1 MTTRPLS
8 PEDARRLLHEAVEAV
23 EPLPDAVRRIH
34 DGYRRRRKAHRIQG
48 AAAGVAAIACAV
60 AAAVFVPL
68 IGQPTRLG
76 QHVVRPGGLPPSAA
90 ALAAAIRAGQ
100 QAEHDDSATAPVG
113 QFGVLGPEAA
123 WVLDGNGLFTTA
135 DAGARWTK
143 VTPPVSDPLAN
154 ILCVT
159 FSGPQHAWAI
169 VLHPESASS
178 IVSLDRTTNGGRSW
192 SAVSLP
198 GAGNSLSAGS
208 VSFANSADG
217 FAAFSE
223 YQQPYALVFA
233 TTDGGAHWHQVS
245 ARAPAV
251 GAGIKFTS
259 ASDGWGVTNSGRLYG
274 TTDGGL
280 RWSGDRLPG
289 FGQQTSQ
296 AGPTV
301 SLPAF
306 FGQDGVLLVRGPGG
320 GLGPGQAQVDTTSD
334 GGLSWQSHSLPFDAN
349 AELYQSAAQMPFAV
363 PGPDSWLYF
372 GSSEFGRKT
381 YAGVTFL
388 HTTTDGGRAW
398 TTILP
403 DLGVTGIQSLAFATE
418 SDGWALLRGC
428 AGSGCE
434 GSGELL
440 LFTSNGGRDFVP
452 VRPPG

>member
-1 MTTRPLS
+1 MTTGPLS
-8 PEDARRLLHEAVEAV
+8 PEEARRLLHDAVEAV
-23 EPLPDAVRRIH
+23 EPTPDAVRRIH
-34 DGYRRRRKAHRIQG
+34 DGYRRRRNVRRVQG
-48 AAAGVAAIACAV
+48 AAAGVAVIACAV
-60 AAAVFVPL
+60 AAVVFLPL
-68 IGQPTRLG
+68 LGQPGRPG
-76 QHVVRPGGLPPSAA
+76 QHAPRPAGLPPSAA

-100 QAEHDDSATAPVG
+100 RAEHDDSATAPVG

-135 DAGARWTK
+135 DAGARWVK
-143 VTPPVSDPLAN
+143 ITPPVSDPLAN

-169 VLHPESASS
+169 VLHPESAPS
-178 IVSLDRTTNGGRSW
+178 IVSLDRTTDGGHSW

-198 GAGNSLSAGS
+198 AAVSSLSAGS

-223 YQQPYALVFA
+223 YQQPHALVFA
-233 TTDGGAHWHQVS
+233 TTDGGAHWHQVT
-245 ARAPAV
+245 AGAPAV
-251 GAGIKFTS
+251 GAGIEFTS
-259 ASDGWGVTNSGRLYG
+259 ASDGWGITDSGRLYG

-280 RWSGDRLPG
+280 RWTEARLPG
-289 FGQQTSQ
+289 LGQWTSE
-296 AGPTV
+296 AEPTV
-301 SLPAF
+301 SLPVF

-320 GLGPGQAQVDTTSD
+320 GLAAGQAQIDTTD
-334 GGLSWQSHSLPFDAN
+334 NDGLSWQPHSLPFSAN

-363 PGPDSWLYF
+363 LGPDAWRYF
-372 GSSEFGRKT
+372 GSSEFGGKT
-381 YAGVTFL
+381 YARVTFL
-388 HTTTDGGRAW
+388 RATTDGGRTW

-418 SDGWALLRGC
+418 SDGWALLRAC
-428 AGSGCE
+428 SGSDCE

-440 LFTSNGGRDFVP
+440 LFTSDGGRDFVQ